1 MLVARSEMKHPT
13 GKLND
18 NHNRYQFQAPIED
31 LNAKVQLQDNA
42 VLAIDHVLQ
51 THGRTLPRIGY
62 IFVGYDMYKGNPLS
76 SAGVDPG
83 FLTIPVYESAYSGRT
98 TADVLSF
105 VPDGVWARQT
115 LSCEKL
121 TKTKIF
127 QSLSSYITE
136 LASYVGAN
144 INLFNFASAGMNAE
158 INSKVSHLETK
169 HDIIIQTTA
178 TCKVYN
184 IALDPV
190 NPPNLGKSFF
200 EAVKSTSFSNAS
212 AVRTLLEERVPRSTL
227 KGNSERFIF
236 GTLKG
241 TSKNPMR
248 GYFARYPSIGYFGVP
263 LGYFARYPS
272 IGYFG
277 VPLGYFARYPS
288 IGYFGV
294 PLGYF
299 ARYPSIGYFGVPLGY
314 FARYPSIGYFGVP
327 LGYFTRYPSIGYFG
341 VPLGYFM
348 RYPSIGYFGVPLG
361 YFTRYPSLWYF
372 GVPLGYFTRYPSIG
386 YFGVPLGYFTIL

>member
-31 LNAKVQLQDNA
+31 WNAKVQLQDNA

-212 AVRTLLEERVPRSTL
+212 AVRMFVHM
-227 KGNSERFIF
+227 F
-236 GTLKG
+236 GTHFVTDLSMGSRVG
-241 TSKNPMR
+241 TEVIISRKT
-248 GYFARYPSIGYFGVP
+248 YQSIVGSGKKFEAHLQFGGFGVSGGVSGGHSESLSSSNDVNIVEEQRYSFSVGAP
-263 LGYFARYPS
+263 LPS
-272 IGYFG
+272 TDTAGNAWG
-277 VPLGYFARYPS
+277 EMSMNSAEPLTYELA
-288 IGYFGV
+288 
-294 PLGYF
+294 PLDRLPGLPHIYKLKV
-299 ARYPSIGYFGVPLGY
+299 RGLLNIYNK
-314 FARYPSIGYFGVP
+314 
-327 LGYFTRYPSIGYFG
+327 
-341 VPLGYFM
+341 FM
-348 RYPSIGYFGVPLG
+348 REQKAELHRSEN
-361 YFTRYPSLWYF
+361 
-372 GVPLGYFTRYPSIG
+372 
-386 YFGVPLGYFTIL
+386 